1 MTLEMTQEV
10 TRATQVDSRRLTAK
24 LTGLFALL
32 ALGIIGLSFQ
42 LSTPAHANNKYA
54 AVVIDG
60 HTGRIVYSRSADRP
74 RYPASLTKVMT
85 LYVLFEELEA
95 GRVNLNTRMAVS
107 ARAAG
112 QPPSKL
118 GVRAGTTITVDD
130 AIRALVTKSANDVA
144 VVVAEHISGSE
155 YRFAQR
161 MTTRARSLGM
171 RRTRFMNASGL
182 PNNRQLTTARDM
194 ATLAQRVQR
203 DFPDYYSF
211 FSVTEFRFNGRR
223 YTNHN
228 RLVGRYA
235 GTTGLK
241 TGYTR
246 ASGFN
251 LTATV
256 ERQGKYLIGVV
267 LGGRTARSRDDH
279 MVSILDRAWG
289 SAVVMNTPRT
299 RLAAVPMPRTRP
311 GSRPATRYV
320 LASAVT
326 TPVPAPPP
334 QGDASLDIAFS
345 GPEDIALIDTTTL
358 KSTALEAE
366 SDAFNP
372 SSWVIQVG
380 AYATPTEAVARIR
393 QAVNAA
399 PVLLANAVPI
409 TMPVSSSSQTL
420 YRSRF
425 GGLDESNARKACR
438 ELSRAAITCIAI
450 PPHGWGRSASIG
462 G

>member
-1 MTLEMTQEV
+1 MTQE
-10 TRATQVDSRRLTAK
+10 TTLANPIDSRRRPTRLMHIVVFA
-24 LTGLFALL
+24 LALFA
-32 ALGIIGLSFQ
+32 AAGWQ
-42 LSTPAHANNKYA
+42 LTNPAPASANSKYA

-60 HTGRIVYSRSADRP
+60 HTGRIVFARSADRP

-85 LYVLFEELEA
+85 LYLLFEELEA
-95 GRVNLNTRMAVS
+95 GRVSMNTRLQVS
-107 ARAAG
+107 PRAAS
-112 QPPSKL
+112 QPPSKI
-118 GVRAGTTITVDD
+118 GVRAGTTITVDQ

-194 ATLAQRVQR
+194 ATLAQRMQQ

-211 FSVTEFRFNGRR
+211 FSITEFRYNGRR

-228 RLVGRYA
+228 SLVGRYS

-267 LGGRTARSRDDH
+267 LGGQSARSRDSH

-289 SAVVMNTPRT
+289 TAVAMNNPRT
-299 RLAAVPMPRTRP
+299 RLASAPVPRVRP
-311 GSRPATRYV
+311 GSTPPRYV
-320 LASAVT
+320 LASALT
-326 TPVPAPPP
+326 TPLPAPPP
-334 QGDASLDIAFS
+334 QGDTSLDVSFS
-345 GPEDIALIDTTTL
+345 DTQGTETAAIRSLRSTTP
-358 KSTALEAE
+358 AGD

-380 AYATPTEAVARIR
+380 AYAQPSEAVARIH
-393 QAVNAA
+393 QAVNVA

-409 TMPVSSSSQTL
+409 TMPVSSAAQTL

-425 GGLDESNARKACR
+425 GGLNETNAHKACR
-438 ELSRAAITCIAI
+438 ELTRASISCIAI
-450 PPHGWGRSASIG
+450 PPHGWGRTASANG
-462 G
+462 